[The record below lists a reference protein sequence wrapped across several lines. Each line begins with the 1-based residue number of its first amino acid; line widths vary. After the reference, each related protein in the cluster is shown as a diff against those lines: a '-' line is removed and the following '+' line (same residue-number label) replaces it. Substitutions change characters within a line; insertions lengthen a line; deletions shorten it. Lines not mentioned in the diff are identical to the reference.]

1 MMDGTTQTD
10 ERKRLRDLIRELSY
24 RNDRVF
30 KLASGRESRH
40 YFNLKPTMLHPEGGL
55 LIAKQI
61 LAYVAAQN
69 VHYLGGMAVGA
80 VPLVSMVVAL
90 SFPKANVK
98 GFYVRAEAKAH
109 GTAEQIYGHI
119 PEKGSNEA
127 VIICEDVTTT
137 GGSAMKAIN
146 AVRETGTPIHSLIT
160 VVDRLEGA
168 SEALAKEG
176 IKLTALYTV
185 DDFGVGA

>member
-1 MMDGTTQTD
+1 MDAIPND
-10 ERKRLRDLIRELSY
+10 ERQRLRDLIRELSY

-55 LIAKQI
+55 LIARQM

-80 VPLVSMVVAL
+80 VPIVSMVVAL
-90 SFPKANVK
+90 SFPKDNVM
-98 GFYVRAEAKAH
+98 GFYVRDEKKAH
-109 GTAEQIYGHI
+109 GTAEQVYGHI
-119 PEKGSNEA
+119 PAKGA
-127 VIICEDVTTT
+127 KDQVIICEDVTTT

-146 AVRETGTPIHSLIT
+146 AAREAGCTIHSVVT

-176 IKLTALYTV
+176 IKLAALYTV
-185 DDFGVGA
+185 DDFGVGV